1 VTQLRKQPVKETLF
15 AFGLAAAA
23 VIAIA
28 TAWGWDNFIDAWTR
42 PEWIWLAVAFGAQL
56 LALAAYV
63 VAYHAVTQ
71 VHDGKALPL
80 SLAVRVVM
88 AGFGPFWVRGGFSID
103 KHTLE
108 TVHEDEHAA
117 TVRVLGL
124 GALEWALL
132 APAAWLSAVVL
143 LATDDPGVLKSL
155 LWPWVIAVPIGFA
168 IGLYISSPGRQ
179 EHYAHYRTGWRR
191 HFAITMRGLGTLH
204 ALRDVG
210 SWWGAWLGAAFYWS
224 FDILCLYSSLRFIG
238 PYLSLWETI
247 LAYATG
253 YALTRRS
260 TPLGGAGATEVLMTF
275 ALYWVGQP
283 VASSLAAVVVYRAFN
298 FVLPTLPALAACK
311 SVGSFLEEF
320 YERGRE
326 PARGYGGTGEPLAA
340 GGGGG

>member
-1 VTQLRKQPVKETLF
+1 VSQLRRHPVKETLF

-28 TAWGWDNFIDAWTR
+28 TAWGWDNFIDAWSQ

-56 LALAAYV
+56 LAIAAYV
-63 VAYHAVTQ
+63 VAYHTVTQ
-71 VHDGKALPL
+71 VPDGEALPL
-80 SLAVRVVM
+80 PLAVGVVM
-88 AGFGPFWVRGGFSID
+88 AGFGPFWIRGGFSID
-103 KHTLE
+103 KHALE
-108 TVHEDEHAA
+108 AVHEDEHA

-132 APAAWLSAVVL
+132 APAAWLSALVL
-143 LATDDPGVLKSL
+143 LAIGDPGVHESL
-155 LWPWVIAVPIGFA
+155 LWPWVFAVPLGFA
-168 IGLYISSPGRQ
+168 TGLYLSAPGRQ
-179 EHYAHYRTGWRR
+179 ERYEHYTSGWRR
-191 HFAITMRGLGTLH
+191 HFATSMRGLGTLH
-204 ALRDVG
+204 ALRDVA
-210 SWWGAWLGAAFYWS
+210 SWWRAWLGAAFYWS

-238 PYLSLWETI
+238 PHLSLWETI

-311 SVGSFLEEF
+311 HLSSSLEE
-320 YERGRE
+320 YCDGG
-326 PARGYGGTGEPLAA
+326 PSQPRGYGGTGEPLAA